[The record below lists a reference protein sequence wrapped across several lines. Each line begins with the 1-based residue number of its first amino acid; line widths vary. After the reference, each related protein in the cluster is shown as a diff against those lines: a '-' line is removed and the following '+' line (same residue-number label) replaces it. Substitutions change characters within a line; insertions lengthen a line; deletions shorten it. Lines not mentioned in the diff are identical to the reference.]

1 MKKLLSILLALVM
14 MFSLTV
20 SAFAD
25 EPDIEPEE
33 IPGIGEDDSTYIA
46 RCKAYWA
53 ETCAKYPE
61 ETAQFLT
68 EVEDWSVA
76 SGHGAFAD
84 YCTYCDCVEEAY
96 LDLFY
101 EWQWDHEQEQ
111 DKKDFLTAHGG
122 TPGQINVMINGQCVK
137 FSDAVPQ
144 VTEGRTMVPFRAI
157 FESLGAEFSYE
168 GGKIHA
174 ALGDTALDLTI
185 GSNTMTRTTGGK
197 TETIEMDCAPYVQGG
212 RTYVPM
218 RFIGQALDYSMSWDS
233 YYNTAVLIDTNALAE
248 KIDKD
253 FTIYNKL
260 AAKSALT
267 DKTQKSTGS
276 GRADVTLFDTLNG
289 DKTGKATCSYDLAAS
304 TAGASGKLEYDFSEL
319 WALIEG
325 YIPMPLDLAGEEEYA
340 QALELVKSLMKG
352 SAEVRMDLEKGKVYL
367 SMPGLFEAMGS
378 YMEDAGVQIPKD
390 AWLSASLGDSD
401 DLDEV
406 TGLLKQTSTIG
417 KLLTVTA
424 GSANY
429 RAAENYDS
437 ILKYAEWYDK
447 LFGDAKFTRKGNAYV
462 LTMTKED
469 LEALVGQDGYT
480 GQDLDAL
487 SKFDFTLTV
496 KDNGDMDVSYQAR
509 VAMAGSEVNLGD
521 FMDVSVKGS
530 TRDGKTEETMEVH
543 IKNVLKATVTLQQTV
558 TETDTAPETTPP
570 KDALVLPMDGALP
583 GGIISSPDGPTQVQP

>member
-14 MFSLTV
+14 LFCLTV
-20 SAFAD
+20 PAFAD
-25 EPDIEPEE
+25 GPDGP
-33 IPGIGEDDSTYIA
+33 PSDDYWDDTNPTEWA
-46 RCKAYWA
+46 QEYWA
-53 ETCAKYPE
+53 ELCEKFPE
-61 ETAQFLT
+61 ETAQFLK
-68 EVEDWSVA
+68 ELPAW
-76 SGHGAFAD
+76 FAEHYPEEESFEA
-84 YCTYCDCVEEAY
+84 YCEYYNYVEEVY
-96 LDLFY
+96 VEFY
-101 EWQWDHEQEQ
+101 DYWLWDHEQEQ
-111 DKKDFLTAHGG
+111 AKNDFITSHGG
-122 TPGQINVMINGQCVK
+122 VPGQINVMINGQCVK
-137 FSDAVPQ
+137 FTDAVPQ

-157 FESLGAEFSYE
+157 FEGLGAEFSYE

-174 ALGDTALDLTI
+174 VLGDTALDLTI
-185 GSNTMTRTTGGK
+185 GSDTMTRTAGGK

-233 YYNTAVLIDTNALAE
+233 YYNTAVLIDTDALAE

-253 FTIYNKL
+253 FTIYNGFL
-260 AAKSALT
+260 AKSALT
-267 DKTQKSTGS
+267 DKTQKSVGS

-304 TAGASGKLEYDFSEL
+304 AAGASGKIEYDFSAL
-319 WALIEG
+319 WSLIEG
-325 YIPMPLDLAGEEEYA
+325 YIPMPLDMAGEEEYT

-352 SAEVRMDLEKGKVYL
+352 SLDVRMDLEKGKVYL

-378 YMEDAGVQIPKD
+378 YMEEAGVQIPKD
-390 AWLSASLGDSD
+390 AWLSASIGDSD
-401 DLDEV
+401 DLDEM
-406 TGLLKQTSTIG
+406 TGLLKQTTTIG
-417 KLLTVTA
+417 QLLTATA

-437 ILKYAEWYDK
+437 ILEAADWFGK

-462 LTMTKED
+462 LTMTKGD
-469 LEALVGQDGYT
+469 LAALVGQNGYT

-487 SKFDFTLTV
+487 TKFDFTLTV
-496 KDNGDMDVSYQAR
+496 KDNGDVDVSYQAR
-509 VAMAGSEVNLGD
+509 VAMAGSEINLGD

-530 TRDGKTEETMEVH
+530 TRGGKTEETMELH

-570 KDALVLPMDGALP
+570 KDALVLPMDGTLP
-583 GGIISSPDGPTQVQP
+583 GGVITSPDGPTQVQP